1 MNTLPDTHVREA
13 SGCPSPITIWQ
24 TLLTRLLDQHY
35 GLTLNDTPFADE
47 RVIEQHIEAGISL
60 CDAVNFLVEKYA
72 LVRTDQ
78 PGFSA
83 GAPSQLINSIDIL
96 RARRATGLMTRDNYR
111 TVNNITLGKHPGG
124 ETMKLALTLEADS
137 INAQAL
143 NMGRI
148 VVDVDG
154 IELAELINKVAE
166 NGYSLRVVNERD
178 ATETPATSAS
188 PHQLPEDNT
197 VIQSVMPLTTETA
210 LDILIAWLQDNID
223 CESGIIFDN
232 DEDKTD
238 SVALLPCIEQARED
252 VRTLRHLQ
260 LLHQN
265 R

>member
-1 MNTLPDTHVREA
+1 
-13 SGCPSPITIWQ
+13 
-24 TLLTRLLDQHY
+24 
-35 GLTLNDTPFADE
+35 
-47 RVIEQHIEAGISL
+47 
-60 CDAVNFLVEKYA
+60 
-72 LVRTDQ
+72 
-78 PGFSA
+78 
-83 GAPSQLINSIDIL
+83 
-96 RARRATGLMTRDNYR
+96 
-111 TVNNITLGKHPGG
+111 
-124 ETMKLALTLEADS
+124 MKLALTLEADS

-166 NGYSLRVVNERD
+166 NGYSLRVVND
-178 ATETPATSAS
+178 
-188 PHQLPEDNT
+188 HQLPEDNT

>member
-1 MNTLPDTHVREA
+1 
-13 SGCPSPITIWQ
+13 
-24 TLLTRLLDQHY
+24 
-35 GLTLNDTPFADE
+35 
-47 RVIEQHIEAGISL
+47 
-60 CDAVNFLVEKYA
+60 
-72 LVRTDQ
+72 
-78 PGFSA
+78 
-83 GAPSQLINSIDIL
+83 
-96 RARRATGLMTRDNYR
+96 
-111 TVNNITLGKHPGG
+111 
-124 ETMKLALTLEADS
+124 MKLSLTPEADS
-137 INAQAL
+137 VNVQAL

-148 VVDVDG
+148 VVDIDG
-154 IELAELINKVAE
+154 VNLAELINKAAE
-166 NGYSLRVVNERD
+166 NGDSLRVVDDRD
-178 ATETPATSAS
+178 STETPATYAS